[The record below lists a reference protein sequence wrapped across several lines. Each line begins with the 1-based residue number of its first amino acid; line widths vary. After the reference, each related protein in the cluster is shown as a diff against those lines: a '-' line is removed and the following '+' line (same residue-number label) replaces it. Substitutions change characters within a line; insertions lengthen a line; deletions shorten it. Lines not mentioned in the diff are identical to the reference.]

1 MRRRKPFSVYI
12 WSILP
17 ALIFPTVTHQSTTMS
32 SSDLVDELGILL
44 QALQLPIALQSPADL
59 TPSLLLAVLESIL
72 SYRLPLPPELRTA
85 LSSRSQH
92 SKNAEIQC
100 MKIFLG
106 VIETDIL
113 KRDVGLNRIDPR
125 KLANGNWD
133 EVVYVGEMLCWI
145 GRECGLVDETR
156 ATRELQAWRLTPSTA
171 PETSTS
177 LRSSSS
183 PTTAD
188 TSTSLHDFDHL
199 RSFQAPST
207 SSLSPLSPLITSPRI
222 PQCIH
227 EIASPFAQDHIGPS
241 EPSVRYSGYIQPVD
255 EDFEISSFEHNR
267 TLSNCSLRT
276 DKSPVPNE
284 VCSKCFRGFHV
295 LTNGFSR
302 T

>member
-1 MRRRKPFSVYI
+1 
-12 WSILP
+12 
-17 ALIFPTVTHQSTTMS
+17 MS

-59 TPSLLLAVLESIL
+59 TPSLL
-72 SYRLPLPPELRTA
+72 
-85 LSSRSQH
+85 SQH

-156 ATRELQAWRLTPSTA
+156 AARELQAWRLTPSTA

-207 SSLSPLSPLITSPRI
+207 SSLSPLSPIITSPRI

-227 EIASPFAQDHIGPS
+227 EIASPFAAGPYWLQ
-241 EPSVRYSGYIQPVD
+241 EPIKA
-255 EDFEISSFEHNR
+255 
-267 TLSNCSLRT
+267 L
-276 DKSPVPNE
+276 VPNE
-284 VCSKCFRGFHV
+284 DLIALSELFDPDPQARTVALLQQRASLLHELAKYHQLDLNALESV
-295 LTNGFSR
+295 PAEINSMLTIWAFVTLPSP
-302 T
+302 